1 MNPVGTYH
9 LTGRRRGRTA
19 VVLVAALGALAA
31 LSGCTSD
38 PISNLGYDLVD
49 TEIDVVLEPVGADVV
64 TGYAALG
71 ITEEDNPVPS
81 HDVLYFGEQGGTT
94 SSILINYDFADVYN
108 DTFPAE
114 VFTEANI
121 EYVQLRLLML
131 EFYKDLPSEYE
142 EEKALF
148 KNYEVYECTA
158 PFDSTAFPGPVPA
171 HDTTDLITGE
181 YDPYAAYVLLPLD
194 KLRFLD
200 WLAAKGQTGLLVQ
213 EGDVAESGLMG
224 FSSRDMN
231 FGASSLP
238 DYNADIAVGPA
249 LLVKF
254 NSLPDTTISPD
265 DVHLI
270 VRPYA
275 DTSTF
280 HEIGTPPTDLADGFM
295 LRTCLRNYPAMH
307 FDLSVLPENVLINRA
322 VLAVA
327 NDTLS
332 SFGNLEA
339 IVVSEMDT
347 TLYGTPVDTLTLDEL
362 EANVYTS
369 TGMASLDPTLHHKL
383 EFNVTTSVQ
392 RVVNGVYE
400 GTRGFLLTAG
410 EDVFSTYDLTSID
423 PDFYFTQFNFFGT
436 AEADTTLRPR
446 LKITYSLIEDI
457 NEKGGR

>member
-1 MNPVGTYH
+1 MNRVGTYH
-9 LTGRRRGRTA
+9 PSGRPGGRTIVA
-19 VVLVAALGALAA
+19 LLAALGALAA

-49 TEIDVVLEPVGADVV
+49 TEVDVVLEPIGADVV
-64 TGYAALG
+64 TRYAALG

-81 HDVLYFGEQGGTT
+81 HDVLYFGEQGGTV
-94 SSILINYDFADVYN
+94 SSILINYDFADVYS

-114 VFTEANI
+114 VFTEDNI

-142 EEKALF
+142 EEKALY
-148 KNYEVYECTA
+148 KNYEVYECSA
-158 PFDSTAFPGPVPA
+158 PFDSTAFPGPVPD
-171 HDTTDLITGE
+171 HDSTDLIAGE

-194 KLRFLD
+194 KQRFLD
-200 WLAAKGQTGLLVQ
+200 WLDDGGQKGLLVQ
-213 EGDVAESGLMG
+213 EGDIVESGLMG
-224 FSSRDMN
+224 FSSRDMR

-238 DYNADIAVGPA
+238 DYNSDIVVGPA
-249 LLVKF
+249 LVVKF
-254 NSLPDTTISPD
+254 NALPDTTLSPD
-265 DVHLI
+265 TKFILS
-270 VRPYA
+270 PYA

-295 LRTCLRNYPAMH
+295 LRTCLRNYPALH
-307 FDLSVLPENVLINRA
+307 FDLSVLPENILINRA

-327 NDTLS
+327 SDTLT

-339 IVVSEMDT
+339 IVVSELDT

-362 EANVYTS
+362 EANVYTAS
-369 TGMASLDPTLHHKL
+369 GLTSLDPTLNHKL

-392 RVVNGVYE
+392 RVINGVYE
-400 GTRGFLLTAG
+400 GTRGFVLTAG
-410 EDVFSTYDLTSID
+410 EDVFSNYDLTSVD

-436 AEADTTLRPR
+436 AEADTSLRPR
-446 LKITYSLIEDI
+446 LKITYSRVEGV